1 MEDKLKALQAIE
13 AASGVLT
20 PEAVLEAAK
29 NPESILHD
37 SFTWDDTEAAHQH
50 RLYQARKLI
59 SSVKVQIKTE
69 TRTVS
74 TVFYVRDPNASKET
88 QGYVSLTHLRRDE
101 DLAREALLQEFS
113 RVASALERARHLA
126 SALQMESEI
135 ENLLTTVRSLHERV
149 EHRVSQ

>member
-29 NPESILHD
+29 SPESILHD
-37 SFTWDDTEAAHQH
+37 SFTWDDSEAAHQH

-69 TRTVS
+69 TQTIS
-74 TVFYVRDPNASKET
+74 TVFYVRDPNAPKET
-88 QGYVSLTHLRRDE
+88 QGYVSLNHLKRDD

-126 SALQMESEI
+126 SALKMESEI
-135 ENLLTTVRSLHERV
+135 EVLLTTVRSLHERV
-149 EHRVSQ
+149 EHHVSQ